1 MSEQAS
7 SGKRPIWPYVVGA
20 IVVALG
26 LGAFFVVKEI
36 KEYTRPLPEFP
47 SLADSPDPS
56 LHGTVAYFA
65 SEYDETTQ
73 TSSGCVRLVAA
84 AGAPSRELPVLCFTD
99 EGGLTGPQ
107 LAFLPDGRLQ
117 VTMFRWPTGQPLEVA
132 WQKIVDVAAGDV
144 EEVPA
149 DQLPEAPFA
158 LDPGV
163 GPAGETISAV
173 AAGGQAEI
181 VLTDAAG
188 NARIL
193 MSATVS
199 PEYRI
204 RAAWG
209 PGGDWILADDGRL
222 LIVTLDDPATTRV
235 LVAEHGGVGGYGSTD
250 PLLVTFAA
258 TAADLLGSA
267 G

>member
-1 MSEQAS
+1 MAEHEPRR
-7 SGKRPIWPYVVGA
+7 RPLWPYIVTALVIGLAVVG
-20 IVVALG
+20 
-26 LGAFFVVKEI
+26 FFLVRDLI
-36 KEYTRPLPEFP
+36 AYGRPVPEFP
-47 SLADSPDPS
+47 SLADSPDAS
-56 LHGTVAYFA
+56 LRGTIAYFA
-65 SEYDETTQ
+65 SEYDEATQ
-73 TSSGCVRLVAA
+73 TGSGCVWVVAA
-84 AGAPSRELPVLCFTD
+84 AGAPSRELTSLCFRD
-99 EGGLTGPQ
+99 EDFLTGPQ

-117 VTMFRWPTGQPLEVA
+117 VTMFRWPTDRPLEVA
-132 WQKIVDVAAGDV
+132 WQKIVDVATGDV

-149 DQLPEAPFA
+149 NQLPEAPIA
-158 LDPGV
+158 PDPGV
-163 GPAGETISAV
+163 GPAGEAISAV
-173 AAGGQAEI
+173 AEGGRAEI

-199 PEYRI
+199 SEYRI

-222 LIVTLDDPATTRV
+222 LIVTLDDPAITRV

-250 PLLVTFAA
+250 PLMVTFAA
-258 TAADLLGSA
+258 TGADLLGAA